1 MNVKF
6 RVSISTAAPCK
17 ETSGC
22 YSTPLKLTV
31 HCATATLSNVSKEER
46 EKKVKEKR
54 KKERMKKNRKKTKE

>member
-54 KKERMKKNRKKTKE
+54 KKRKNEEK